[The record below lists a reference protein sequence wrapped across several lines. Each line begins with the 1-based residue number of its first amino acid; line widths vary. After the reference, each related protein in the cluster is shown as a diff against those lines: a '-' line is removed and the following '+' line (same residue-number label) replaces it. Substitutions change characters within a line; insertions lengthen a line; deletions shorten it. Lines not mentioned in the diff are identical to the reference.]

1 MNAALY
7 ARVSTGEQSPD
18 MQLSELRA
26 YCQRRGWTVALE
38 IQETASG
45 GDKDREGYARLL
57 KACRAREVD
66 AVVVYRLDRLARSML
81 ELLKTL
87 EEFRAL
93 EIEFISLHEQVDS
106 STPAGKLQFSMLA
119 AFAEFEKEII
129 RERVKS
135 GLAAAKARG
144 AAIGRPKR
152 VFDVKWA
159 WELREGKVDGKPRSW
174 GDLENSTGVSR
185 STVRRRVEAYA
196 KTQQEG
202 IGRAKGQ
209 NKAPKA
215 RKLL

>member
-18 MQLSELRA
+18 MQLTELRA

-45 GDKDREGYARLL
+45 GDKDREGYARLM
-57 KACRAREVD
+57 KAVKARQVD

-87 EEFRAL
+87 EEFRSL
-93 EIEFISLHEQVDS
+93 GVEFISLHEQVDS

-144 AAIGRPKR
+144 FT
-152 VFDVKWA
+152 VQ
-159 WELREGKVDGKPRSW
+159 
-174 GDLENSTGVSR
+174 VSMWM
-185 STVRRRVEAYA
+185 
-196 KTQQEG
+196 
-202 IGRAKGQ
+202 
-209 NKAPKA
+209 
-215 RKLL
+215 L